1 MGRQEWSSH
10 YLRTAALHSTH
21 WSSATLQSLV
31 LTLQTRTRM
40 LRPGMQA
47 VAACLVL
54 LIAITGAPA
63 AANYNAV
70 KNTFKTSQA
79 VFKPMFVLIGDSI
92 TEYGFEAPHG
102 WALQLASRYSR
113 RADVINRGF
122 GGRSQTVATT

>member
-1 MGRQEWSSH
+1 
-10 YLRTAALHSTH
+10 
-21 WSSATLQSLV
+21 
-31 LTLQTRTRM
+31 
-40 LRPGMQA
+40 MQA